1 MMGLESPFGLS
12 FSAVQKK
19 KKLKLAF
26 DDGFLCIKLIV
37 Y

>member
-12 FSAVQKK
+12 FSAVKK
-19 KKLKLAF
+19 NLKLAF
-26 DDGFLCIKLIV
+26 NDGFLCIKLIV